1 MSVIRFPKMALMAG
15 MSLMV
20 IALPVLADELQ
31 GTVKS
36 VDRVNSRMVVHDE
49 LGQRDV
55 VVNFNKRTALK
66 TNDRSLSNLKD
77 VKPGAHVSIM
87 DSVTASKVSIE
98 DASEA
103 GAEQEES
110 RSMLAEFWHNFR
122 HNLFKP
128 LLLFFYLGFLVPI
141 LRVHFEFP
149 YVMYQALTI
158 YLLIAIGWH
167 GGEELAHLNPN
178 HVQSIVGFMFLGFL
192 TNTAVGLLAYTI
204 LRAVTRMRRIDQATV
219 AGYYGSD
226 SAGTFVTALGVL
238 ATAHIAY
245 DAYMP
250 VMLAVMEIPGCL
262 VALFLVA
269 RLRNQGMDALG
280 NMADEPGY
288 DPTAAPLVE
297 RVRQPGHYP
306 ETKHEAEVE
315 SELEMALE
323 RMEHPDLNGNNY
335 QAKKKPSI
343 ISGKLLHEVF
353 LNTGLYLLFG
363 GILIGL
369 ISGLQGPEVTRAD
382 DSFFVTLFQGV
393 LCLFLLEMGMT
404 ASRKL
409 KDLKTA
415 GLNYVLFGLVAP
427 NIFAALGIL
436 VAHTYSWVTGTH
448 FELGT
453 YVLFSVLCGAASY
466 IAVPAVQRLAIPE
479 ASPTLPLAASLGLT
493 FSYNVTIGIPVY
505 MEIAKA
511 VIRAFPVA

>member
-1 MSVIRFPKMALMAG
+1 MRRFRFEKTALTACAILVMTGSSGLTAED
-15 MSLMV
+15 LR
-20 IALPVLADELQ
+20 

-49 LGQRDV
+49 MAQRDV
-55 VVNFNKRTALK
+55 VVNFNNLTALNASK
-66 TNDRSLSNLKD
+66 SRLTDLKD
-77 VKPGAHVSIM
+77 VKPGAHVAITDSI
-87 DSVTASKVSIE
+87 TASRVTV
-98 DASEA
+98 
-103 GAEQEES
+103 EEPGTTSSTPS
-110 RSMLAEFWHNFR
+110 RTILGEFWYNFR

-167 GGEELAHLNPN
+167 GGEELSHLDLSL
-178 HVQSIVGFMFLGFL
+178 VRSIIGFMCVGFL
-192 TNTAVGLLAYTI
+192 TNTVIGILAYNI
-204 LRAVTRMRRIDQATV
+204 LRALTRMRRVDQATV

-226 SAGTFVTALGVL
+226 SAGTFVTTLGVL

-245 DAYMP
+245 EAYMP

-280 NMADEPGY
+280 NMPDEPGY
-288 DPTAAPLVE
+288 DPSAAPLVNHVGE
-297 RVRQPGHYP
+297 PGHQP
-306 ETKHEAEVE
+306 ASKREQGVE
-315 SELEMALE
+315 LELEMSLE
-323 RMEHPDLNGNNY
+323 KMEHPDLNGSAGRKRHVSVFT
-335 QAKKKPSI
+335 AK
-343 ISGKLLHEVF
+343 LMHEVF

-363 GILIGL
+363 GIVIGL

-404 ASRKL
+404 ASRKI
-409 KDLKTA
+409 KDLRTA
-415 GLNYVLFGLVAP
+415 GWRFVVFGLVAP
-427 NIFAALGIL
+427 NLFAILGIT
-436 VAHTYSWVTGTH
+436 VAHLYAWATGAH

-453 YVLFSVLCGAASY
+453 YVLFSVLCAAASY

-493 FSYNVTIGIPVY
+493 FSYNVTVGIPVY

-511 VIRAFPVA
+511 VIRGFPIA